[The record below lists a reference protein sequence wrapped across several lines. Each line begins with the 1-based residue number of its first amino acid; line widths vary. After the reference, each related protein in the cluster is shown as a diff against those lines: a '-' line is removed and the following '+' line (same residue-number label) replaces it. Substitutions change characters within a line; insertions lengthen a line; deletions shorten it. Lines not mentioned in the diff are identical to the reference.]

1 MATDPAASAGV
12 PRFAAPRPTKRTCEG
27 HAFCPGLAWQSITLC
42 KGSCTLRLCRDPEH
56 HPGPHAAARR
66 PGRRAQPAHPPD
78 RRRYRTAPVRGRR
91 RPAPAEDGQRG
102 HLRYRRGP
110 PGLPP
115 GVREETEMTYTA
127 AAGEL
132 TTAPSTTRRLLA
144 GGALAAPLFVVSAL
158 AQAAT
163 RPGYD
168 LTRHPVSVLSNGD
181 LGWIQIGTFLV
192 TGFLTLGYAVAAR
205 RVLSGGRAGT
215 WGPVLLAV
223 QGAGLVVAGA
233 FRLDPLDEFPPG
245 TPAGQPASMS
255 WH

>member
-1 MATDPAASAGV
+1 
-12 PRFAAPRPTKRTCEG
+12 
-27 HAFCPGLAWQSITLC
+27 
-42 KGSCTLRLCRDPEH
+42 
-56 HPGPHAAARR
+56 
-66 PGRRAQPAHPPD
+66 
-78 RRRYRTAPVRGRR
+78 
-91 RPAPAEDGQRG
+91 
-102 HLRYRRGP
+102 
-110 PGLPP
+110 
-115 GVREETEMTYTA
+115 MTYTA
-127 AAGEL
+127 AAGER
-132 TTAPSTTRRLLA
+132 TTTRGTTRRLLA

-205 RVLSGGRAGT
+205 RVLPAGRAGT

-233 FRLDPLDEFPPG
+233 FRLDPLDGFPPG
-245 TPAGQPASMS
+245 TPAGQPASVS
-255 WH
+255 WHAMVHNVAGSLAFLSMIGLCFVLARRFAATGYRRWAAAGRVCGVVFAAGLVWALTGGRDGALTLFVGVVAAWLWIAASAARLRSLAA